1 MEDVILKIQKLLAV
15 GKSPNRN
22 EAQNAMIIAQ
32 KLLAQHKLSQK
43 EVEEYQLNNVIIN
56 EGRSGIKFR
65 GASWKSNL
73 ANVIASNFGCYLF
86 LRTSKTHEIC
96 FYGKEEDVI
105 ICDIILNY
113 SIKCINCDGD
123 KLIKKLKQDKRRKH
137 FKGIKD
143 DYALGFIYGLNE
155 RFKAQI
161 NANKEWGLVL
171 LKDQIVI
178 DKFNEFSAN
187 FGGVNSS
194 KQFDKHDFAFK
205 IGKEDGKKFDISN
218 KIESDNEDYI
228 LIKD

>member
-15 GKSPNRN
+15 SKSPNQN
-22 EAQNAMIIAQ
+22 EAHNAMMIAQ

-43 EVEEYQLNNVIIN
+43 QVEEYQLNNVKIN

-73 ANVIASNFGCYLF
+73 ANVIALNFGCYLF
-86 LRTSKTHEIC
+86 LRTNKTHEIC
-96 FYGKEEDVI
+96 FYGKQEDVI

-113 SIKCINCDGD
+113 AIKCINCDGD

-143 DYALGFIYGLNE
+143 DFALGFIYGLNE

-161 NANKEWGLVL
+161 NANKECGLIL
-171 LKDQIVI
+171 LKEQIVI
-178 DKFNEFSAN
+178 DKFNEFSSN
-187 FGGVNSS
+187 FRGVDVS
-194 KQFDKHDFAFK
+194 KKFDKHDFAFELGK
-205 IGKEDGKKFDISN
+205 IEGKKFDISN
-218 KIESDNEDYI
+218 KIENDGEDYP
-228 LIKD
+228 LIHH